1 MKKRSKRFLLKAWEK
16 IVIFC
21 KWVEEHPGIDKVAV
35 AAIRIIISILGYIK

>member
-21 KWVEEHPGIDKVAV
+21 EWVEKHPGLDKVV
-35 AAIRIIISILGYIK
+35 IAIAKIIISIISHIK